1 MDKGVY
7 ALVTTNRGT
16 VNGYFLAGRF
26 MTWLPKDVIN
36 SDELIIFLKQVG
48 ASIFGSNIGSEHF
61 VGLAGDAAASG
72 LTPGAFELN
81 ALSLLQLMG
90 YLFIPVYIASGVCT
104 LPEFM
109 MKRFGGRRIR
119 VYLACM
125 SIFVYIVARVSP
137 QYLRLGTA
145 NDYYSTALRNHHAQ
159 DIQDVANVTLRANT
173 VNYDTLTK
181 TIQAYSSISGR
192 IKNARERTK
201 LVKTDLLSC
210 KELLHCRRDELRK
223 LWLEGIEQKQ
233 VLALLDQI
241 EDVKSVS
248 ARLATFLANK
258 HYLHATELVTKTMGQ
273 LDGDLKGVEALSE
286 TRIEMFKFN
295 LIKNHMGHVEHVE
308 QL

>member
-1 MDKGVY
+1 MGDRVQN

-26 MTWLPKDVIN
+26 MTWLP
-36 SDELIIFLKQVG
+36 VG

-81 ALSLLQLMG
+81 
-90 YLFIPVYIASGVCT
+90 VCT

-125 SIFVYIVARVSP
+125 SIFVYIVARVS
-137 QYLRLGTA
+137 LLV
-145 NDYYSTALRNHHAQ
+145 L
-159 DIQDVANVTLRANT
+159 IIK

-233 VLALLDQI
+233 VLALLDQMKHI
-241 EDVKSVS
+241 YQMGFLRLESRAQHCAASQKKTIVTDVKRRKKQRMKCS
-248 ARLATFLANK
+248 NK
-258 HYLHATELVTKTMGQ
+258 
-273 LDGDLKGVEALSE
+273 
-286 TRIEMFKFN
+286 R
-295 LIKNHMGHVEHVE
+295 
-308 QL
+308 